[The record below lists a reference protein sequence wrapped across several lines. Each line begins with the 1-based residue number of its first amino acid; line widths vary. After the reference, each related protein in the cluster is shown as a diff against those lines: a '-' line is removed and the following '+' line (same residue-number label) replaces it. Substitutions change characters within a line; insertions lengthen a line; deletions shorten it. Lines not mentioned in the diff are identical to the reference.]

1 MAGRIEYF
9 GEGLMMMNW
18 NMGKSS
24 SIPENEFAGLITK
37 LQQVKPLVHNMTNV
51 VVTNFTAN
59 GLYALGASPV
69 MAYAPEEVADMAAQ
83 AGALVLNIGTLSREQ
98 VDAMI
103 LAGQAANAA
112 GVPVLLDPVGAGATR
127 FRTESSLRILREVRI
142 SLLRG
147 NAAEIAQLL
156 GENLAIK
163 GVDAGE
169 NSGADQAG
177 IGRKA
182 AKQFGSVVAVTGK
195 VDVITDGSIS
205 RIISGGDAL
214 LTQVTGTGCLLTSVL
229 GAFAAVEPDLRRA
242 GTAGLAFYGAAA
254 SRAAERTA
262 ALGPGS
268 FQTAFLDELAK
279 LHPHSL
285 KGHAAVAEFSAAEAG
300 GWL

>member
-1 MAGRIEYF
+1 MAGSIQYF
-9 GEGLMMMNW
+9 GEGLMTMSLNKD
-18 NMGKSS
+18 KSI
-24 SIPENEFAGLITK
+24 SISENEFAGLITK
-37 LQQVKPLVHNMTNV
+37 VQQAKPLVHNMTNV

-69 MAYAPEEVADMAAQ
+69 MAYAPEEVAEMAAQ
-83 AGALVLNIGTLSREQ
+83 AGALVLNIGTLSVEL

-103 LAGQAANAA
+103 VAGQAANAA
-112 GVPVLLDPVGAGATR
+112 GVPVLLDPVGAGATKL
-127 FRTESSLRILREVRI
+127 RTESSLRILREVRV

-163 GVDAGE
+163 GVDAGD
-169 NSGADQAG
+169 NSDADQAA
-177 IGRKA
+177 IARKA
-182 AKQFGSVVAVTGK
+182 AKQFGLVAAVTGK
-195 VDVITDGSIS
+195 EDVITDGNIC
-205 RIISGGDAL
+205 RMISGGDAL

-229 GAFAAVEPDLRRA
+229 GAFAAVERDLIRA

-268 FQTAFLDELAK
+268 FQIAFLDELAK

-285 KGHAAVAEFSAAEAG
+285 KGHAAVAELTVAEAG
-300 GWL
+300 GRL